1 MKKILL
7 LFSVILLLPSLS
19 FSQLDKPVFQLTLG
33 ISEPFD
39 QLKGGDYFTYDQQGY
54 LFIDSSF
61 ISKHYAGKTG
71 IQISGSAKINFD
83 KYSITRGVAYLSYN
97 SFNSFETAKSGN
109 TLLNLTSGQTIPVPI
124 TFDYGFTSLSF
135 GLGLEV
141 APLSFTDIVSPFFNG
156 NIAFNFLGGELTRRE
171 SGHRDTNR
179 FAFNQFRIGVNFNA
193 GIEVKVNEQFGI
205 VGGVKYDLANLLLK
219 DNDRSIS
226 GRLEW
231 GRTSANL
238 NDADGRFYSNLPLN
252 IGSAF
257 AEYRSEEKK
266 INWGTIYLG
275 VNFYPK
281 SKPTSRR

>member
-1 MKKILL
+1 MKKILFL
-7 LFSVILLLPSLS
+7 LFILIPSIS
-19 FSQLDKPVFQLTLG
+19 FSQLDKPVFQLTIG

-39 QLKGGDYFTYDQQGY
+39 ELKGGDYFTYDQNGY
-54 LFIDSSF
+54 IFIDSAF

-71 IQISGSAKINFD
+71 VQVSGSVKINFD
-83 KYSITRGVAYLSYN
+83 KYSITRGVAFLSYN
-97 SFNSFETAKSGN
+97 SFNTFETAKSGN
-109 TLLNLTSGQTIPVPI
+109 TLIMLQGGQTFPIPV
-124 TFDYGFTSLSF
+124 TFDYGFTSVSF

-141 APLSFTDIVSPFFNG
+141 APLSFTNVVSPFFNG

-179 FAFNQFRIGVNFNA
+179 FAFNQFRIGVNFNT

-238 NDADGRFYSNLPLN
+238 NDADGRFFSNLPYS
-252 IGSAF
+252 IGSPF
-257 AEYRSEEKK
+257 GEFRSEEKK

-275 VNFYPK
+275 VNFYP
-281 SKPTSRR
+281 SGKPTRRR